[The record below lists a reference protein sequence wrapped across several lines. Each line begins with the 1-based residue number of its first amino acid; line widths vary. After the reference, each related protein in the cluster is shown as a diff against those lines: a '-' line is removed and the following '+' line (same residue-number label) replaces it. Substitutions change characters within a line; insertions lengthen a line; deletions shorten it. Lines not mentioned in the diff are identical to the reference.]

1 MINYCNSHHHLNPVF
16 WQNPKILQ
24 VMNFQQERRIKPN
37 AKSQRNCLMEAENAE
52 LKNLTILCTTTS
64 PSPSPLCFFLLFF
77 LRLIHRY
84 LNHKTN
90 SGFTFSC
97 LVTVSRSVNISQCHL
112 IPTPSTDIDQHCILR
127 AKTSREGDNIQSKFW
142 NLK

>member
-1 MINYCNSHHHLNPVF
+1 MQL
-16 WQNPKILQ
+16 
-24 VMNFQQERRIKPN
+24 
-37 AKSQRNCLMEAENAE
+37 
-52 LKNLTILCTTTS
+52 
-64 PSPSPLCFFLLFF
+64 PSPSQSSLLAESKNSSGHELSARKKNQTKCKISEKLFDGSRKCRTKEFNHFMHYHLPIPIPTLFFFFFF

-84 LNHKTN
+84 LHHKTN